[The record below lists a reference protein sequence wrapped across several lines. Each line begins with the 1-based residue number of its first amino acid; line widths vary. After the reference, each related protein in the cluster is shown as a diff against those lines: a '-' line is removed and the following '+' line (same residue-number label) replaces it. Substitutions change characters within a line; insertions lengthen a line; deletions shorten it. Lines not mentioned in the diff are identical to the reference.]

1 MTLLIIYCTIFFARP
16 LNTNTIYTNPKSIVL
31 TKRNYQT
38 WPKVITEENPKV
50 LLVITG
56 DEKIC
61 QNDKMKITAEVFIDE
76 QMSMKKEIK
85 SFNLIQVPKS
95 NNIVEVTFPDV
106 VLNTGV
112 FMKIKFEINGNTL
125 DPLNNSTYIL
135 YYNFKPITKIY
146 TNFHYIKI
154 YFLYLG
160 NENGVIQIKKKSSL
174 QELDQY
180 LSSYLEQ
187 MNSGSIIGK
196 KKHAI
201 KKYD

>member
-1 MTLLIIYCTIFFARP
+1 MTLLIIYCTIFFFARP

-61 QNDKMKITAEVFIDE
+61 QNDKIKITAEVFIDE

-125 DPLNNSTYIL
+125 DPLNNSTYGIL
-135 YYNFKPITKIY
+135 YYNFKPITKIN
-146 TNFHYIKI
+146 TNFIILKFIYYI
-154 YFLYLG
+154 
-160 NENGVIQIKKKSSL
+160 
-174 QELDQY
+174 
-180 LSSYLEQ
+180 
-187 MNSGSIIGK
+187 
-196 KKHAI
+196 
-201 KKYD
+201 